1 MMDIKNLMSGIAV
14 VIDDAFGENSSAKRT
29 DRIIRLVKDIETT
42 WEMPFC
48 KIHEIPSNEICK
60 NLLKSA
66 SFILLDWKL
75 WPSGAPD
82 FEEAG
87 IQANINFLEQ
97 AKDYFVPVFIF
108 TNEDPEDIKNALL
121 PSGLYDDQKPGK
133 NFIFIR
139 RKNSLTG
146 NKLFTSVKKW
156 INGNASVYTLKA
168 WEQAFHEAKKNV
180 FGSMYKRSSS
190 WPRVFWSSYKEDGA
204 DPSFSLV
211 TLINNNLL
219 ARMETDIFEKS
230 VLGKRPYRIDGEDV
244 RPVLEGASFIPQE
257 KLPENN
263 VKAGDLFKKS
273 DSAGNYLLNVRADCD
288 CIPRQGKTIDSV
300 ELYCIEGKSMNPRQ
314 VKGSFLKKYGT
325 FNEQVNQAIL
335 FGIHDGKTI
344 QFNFGKLV
352 PKKFHEVKNKRVGRI
367 THPYITRIQQRYALY
382 LQRQGLP
389 RIPEEAIRDASET
402 N

>member
-14 VIDDAFGENSSAKRT
+14 VIDDALKEDGADDGGRILQIT
-29 DRIIRLVKDIETT
+29 DAIRNEWAITFYKT
-42 WEMPFC
+42 
-48 KIHEIPSNEICK
+48 HEIPSAEICR

-75 WPSGAPD
+75 WPNGAATL
-82 FEEAG
+82 EAAG
-87 IQANINFLEQ
+87 IENNIQFLGQ

-108 TNEDPEDIKNALL
+108 TNESPADIINAIS
-121 PSGLYDDQKPGK
+121 PHGLYDNQNPGK
-133 NFIFIR
+133 NFIFIE
-139 RKNSLTG
+139 RKKSLTG
-146 NKLFTSVKKW
+146 NKLFNSIKRWV
-156 INGNASVYTLKA
+156 NGNASVYTLKA
-168 WEQAFHEAKKNV
+168 WEQAFHEAKKDV
-180 FGSMYKRSSS
+180 FGSMYGKSPS

-230 VLGKRPYRIDGEDV
+230 VLGKRPYRIDGEDIK
-244 RPVLEGASFIPQE
+244 PVLEGASFIPEE

-273 DSAGNYLLNVRADCD
+273 ENAGNYLLNVRADCD

-300 ELYCIEGKSMNPRQ
+300 ELYCIEGKSMNPKQ
-314 VKGSFLKKYGT
+314 VKESFMKKYGT

-352 PKKFHEVKNKRVGRI
+352 SKKFHEVKNKRVGRI

-389 RIPEEAIRDASET
+389 RIPEKAIRDVSEA

>member
-1 MMDIKNLMSGIAV
+1 MDIKNLMSGIAV
-14 VIDDAFGENSSAKRT
+14 VIDDAFGENNSAKRT

-48 KIHEIPSNEICK
+48 KIHEIPSNEICR

-75 WPSGAPD
+75 WPSGASAL
-82 FEEAG
+82 EKAG

-146 NKLFTSVKKW
+146 NRLFTSVKKW

-168 WEQAFHEAKKNV
+168 WEQAFYEAKKNV

-190 WPRVFWSSYKEDGA
+190 WPRVFWSSYKEDRT

-211 TLINNNLL
+211 SLINNNLL
-219 ARMETDIFEKS
+219 ARMETDIFEPL
-230 VLGKRPYRIDGEDV
+230 VLGKRPYKIGGEDV
-244 RPVLEGASFIPQE
+244 KSVLEGASFIPQE
-257 KLPENN
+257 KLPKNEIR
-263 VKAGDLFKKS
+263 AGDLFKLSGGK
-273 DSAGNYLLNVRADCD
+273 YLINIRPDCD
-288 CIPRQGKTIDSV
+288 CIPRNNSQEIDNV
-300 ELYCIEGKSMNPRQ
+300 ELYCIGGQKMSAREVGESYKEGHFNERVWENISFALHEGKSVR
-314 VKGSFLKKYGT
+314 
-325 FNEQVNQAIL
+325 
-335 FGIHDGKTI
+335 
-344 QFNFGKLV
+344 FNFKKLD
-352 PKKFHEVKNKRVGRI
+352 KKNFSEIKDRRVGRLI
-367 THPYITRIQQRYALY
+367 HPYITRIQQRYALY

-389 RIPEEAIRDASET
+389 RIPERAI
-402 N
+402 